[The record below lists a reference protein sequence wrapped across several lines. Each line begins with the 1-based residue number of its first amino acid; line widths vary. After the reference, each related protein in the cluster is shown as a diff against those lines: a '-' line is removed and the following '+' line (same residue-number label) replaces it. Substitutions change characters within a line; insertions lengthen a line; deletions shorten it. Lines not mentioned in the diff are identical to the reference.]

1 MHKTLTLI
9 FLLFLSY
16 AAAGQAVGFVDK
28 KTKGFFI
35 VPDQKSSYLVFG
47 YQFPNTT
54 TRKMICF
61 SSSADNLRAN
71 YQCPLGAYFDTG
83 KMGPGDKI
91 LFLGIAGPYG
101 KMVYISG
108 SGKNT
113 TFYVPRTNF
122 SIR

>member
-1 MHKTLTLI
+1 MRKTLTFIL
-9 FLLFLSY
+9 LLFLSY
-16 AAAGQAVGFVDK
+16 GVTGQVIGTVDK
-28 KTKGFFI
+28 KSKGFFI
-35 VPDQKSSYLVFG
+35 VPDQKTSYLVFG
-47 YQFPNTT
+47 YQFPNPT

-113 TFYVPRTNF
+113 IFYIPRTNF
-122 SIR
+122 TIR